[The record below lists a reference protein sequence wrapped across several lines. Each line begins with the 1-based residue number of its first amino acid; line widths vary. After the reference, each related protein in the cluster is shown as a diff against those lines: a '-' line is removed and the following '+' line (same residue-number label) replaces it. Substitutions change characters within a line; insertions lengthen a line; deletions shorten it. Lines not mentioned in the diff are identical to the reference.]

1 MNIEI
6 RVAGLARGD
15 KEKIEALVQSDF
27 QGHEFLVCDDK
38 HADEACKEQILDSL
52 WAFKASFIAD
62 HARHK
67 LTPAAVKAIEKMQGD
82 LAEDANEIVRAL
94 IRDEEA
100 FVKHAIE
107 ADGRGHFLNP
117 YDGEEQEFTFKRKT
131 LFVYRLN

>member
-1 MNIEI
+1 MDIEI
-6 RVAGLARGD
+6 KVAGLARGD
-15 KEKIEALVQSDF
+15 KEKIEDLVQKDF

-38 HADEACKEQILDSL
+38 HADEVCKEHILESL

-67 LTPAAVKAIEKMQGD
+67 LTPAAVKAIEKMQEE

-94 IRDEEA
+94 IRDEDA
-100 FVKHAIE
+100 FIKHAVE

-117 YDGEEQEFTFKRKT
+117 YDGEERELSFKRKT